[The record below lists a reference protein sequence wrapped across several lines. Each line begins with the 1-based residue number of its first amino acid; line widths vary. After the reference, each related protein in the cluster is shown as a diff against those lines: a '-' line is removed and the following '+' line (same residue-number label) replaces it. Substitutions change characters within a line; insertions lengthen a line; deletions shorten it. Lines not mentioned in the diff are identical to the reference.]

1 MENNGLNTNEFGQ
14 DGMMGEMNQYQI
26 PQQENVYMSDV
37 KEKGNVLMGAIGALV
52 GSLIGVAI

>member
-1 MENNGLNTNEFGQ
+1 M
-14 DGMMGEMNQYQI
+14 
-26 PQQENVYMSDV
+26 YMSDV